1 MLRTTF
7 AYRLSFTVL
16 TALLVA
22 SCGKKDVL
30 PTGTIEPDK
39 FLFDR
44 GTEALTAKK
53 WLNAREYF
61 RQIVDNYPQSVYRPD
76 AKLGLGDS
84 YLGEGTGESLVLAQ
98 NEFKEFLTYYPTNR
112 RADYAQY
119 KLGFT
124 HYRQMRRP
132 DRDQSETREAIAE
145 WTAFL
150 ERYPNSSLL
159 GEVRSKLRE
168 TKDRLG
174 ESDLR
179 VGVFYFRQRW
189 YPGAIDRFRALL
201 KNDPDFSGRDGVYY
215 YLAESVLKIPGG
227 GGKAEALAYL
237 ERLVKEFEK
246 SEYLE
251 RAAKR
256 IAELKAPP
264 TTAKPGTGPS

>member
-1 MLRTTF
+1 MFL
-7 AYRLSFTVL
+7 AALAAVL
-16 TALLVA
+16 VV
-22 SCGKKDVL
+22 SCGGKNNVVPD
-30 PTGTIEPDK
+30 GTIEPDK
-39 FLFDR
+39 YLFDR
-44 GTEALTAKK
+44 GTETLNAKK

-61 RQIVDNYPQSVYRPD
+61 RQIVDNYPQSVHRPD

-84 YLGEGTGESLVLAQ
+84 YLGEGTAESLVLAQ

-124 HYRQMRRP
+124 HYRQMRRA
-132 DRDQSETREAIAE
+132 DRDQTETREAIAE

-150 ERYPNSSLL
+150 ERYPNSNLI

-168 TKDRLG
+168 AKDRLG
-174 ESDLR
+174 ESDFR
-179 VGVFYFRQRW
+179 VGFFYFRQRW

-215 YLAESVLKIPGG
+215 YLAESLLKG
-227 GGKAEALAYL
+227 GGKVEALAYL
-237 ERLVKEFEK
+237 ERLVKEFQE

-251 RAAKR
+251 RATKR
-256 IAELKAPP
+256 IAELKAPA
-264 TTAKPGTGPS
+264 TTEKPATGPSQ